1 MRKLSYLLPWLLC
14 AAASHASAC
23 SINEQELLQS
33 WSRSK
38 GGDFEEFKL
47 AREGGVRSFSSFLD
61 HRLEMTGSWTF
72 KECRLHV
79 ANGSN
84 AKLSFDYKVLSLDKG
99 VLTLRDLDSG
109 ETSVYKRFR

>member
-1 MRKLSYLLPWLLC
+1 MRQLKLLLPWLLC
-14 AAASHASAC
+14 ATAGHASAC
-23 SINEQELLQS
+23 AINEQDLLQS

-61 HRLEMTGSWTF
+61 HRLEMTGSWIFT
-72 KECRLHV
+72 KCLLHV

-84 AKLSFDYKVLSLDKG
+84 AKLSFDYKVVSLDKG
-99 VLTLRDLDSG
+99 VLTLQDRDSG
-109 ETSVYKRFR
+109 ETSVYKRLR

>member
-1 MRKLSYLLPWLLC
+1 
-14 AAASHASAC
+14 
-23 SINEQELLQS
+23 LLQS

-61 HRLEMTGSWTF
+61 HRLEMTGTWTF
-72 KECRLHV
+72 KQCSLHI

-99 VLTLRDLDSG
+99 ILTLRDLDSG